1 MRSRV
6 GTRKW
11 KRGTT
16 SQQIMENPYA
26 LGVLHALKACDTV
39 RTLLDVRNPTRE
51 PLDLIPTPHGV
62 SIAHKAVGFSP
73 GSVLT
78 AFLFSTPSR
87 TPHDSKAPVW
97 VARKET
103 QGCDFTPQ
111 ITLPAC

>member
-1 MRSRV
+1 MRSRD

-26 LGVLHALKACDTV
+26 LGVLHALNVCDTV

-78 AFLFSTPSR
+78 AFLFSTPINR
-87 TPHDSKAPVW
+87 TPSD
-97 VARKET
+97 RKRS
-103 QGCDFTPQ
+103 
-111 ITLPAC
+111 ACLRGRTGLHGKV